1 MDANLSS
8 NLYLAEEILFLG
20 GSLLIESLLTGGLGA
35 AFLGMIRLV
44 EVRSNSTTSSSL
56 PEDSCGRD
64 KTEVRDRFCKARDI
78 SLSRGDSSST
88 AVELN
93 VLE

>member
-1 MDANLSS
+1 MSS
-8 NLYLAEEILFLG
+8 NKFLG
-20 GSLLIESLLTGGLGA
+20 GSLLIESLLTGGGLGA

-44 EVRSNSTTSSSL
+44 EVRSNSTSSSSL
-56 PEDSCGRD
+56 AEDSCGRD
-64 KTEVRDRFCKARDI
+64 KTEVNDRFCNARDI
-78 SLSRGDSSST
+78 SLSRGESSST